1 MYYFIFGLSSK
12 LRTVKPMKIMSVIIL
27 LTIITFG
34 IYHLG
39 KDCVNYDKRHYSNSE
54 INRQDI
60 LKTKNGKRKKI

>member
-54 INRQDI
+54 INR
-60 LKTKNGKRKKI
+60 